1 MTLRLVMEWP
11 FVRRER
17 SVLEIAAEKAL
28 ARFEE
33 VERRAL
39 RREGRDSISEIE
51 EDIGGLVRDAKKLN
65 GQ

>member
-1 MTLRLVMEWP
+1 MTLRLQMEWP

-17 SVLEIAAEKAL
+17 SALEIAGEKAL

-39 RREGRDSISEIE
+39 REGRDSISELE
-51 EDIGGLVRDAKKLN
+51 EDIEGLVRDAKKLN